1 MHQIRFRLGLR
12 PRPLGELIQRSP
24 MHPSWWE
31 GACCPLPRT
40 PFPVL
45 DPLGLEPRPLV
56 PRPRCS
62 HAFFFPNLGMSVQ
75 TLLHAAVE
83 CLSRPEVGPT
93 LQHVCPCTITSM
105 TACANSCHFFQNVL
119 VSFLSDPVHI
129 WFSAH
134 LLLRENRP
142 TSAYSKV
149 SFSDNATL
157 GL

>member
-1 MHQIRFRLGLR
+1 VHQIRFRLGLR

-83 CLSRPEVGPT
+83 CLSRREVGPT
-93 LQHVCPCTITSM
+93 LQHVCPCTITSILHVPTVAIFSKM
-105 TACANSCHFFQNVL
+105 FSCHFCPIPCTFGFPLIYYCVRIGL
-119 VSFLSDPVHI
+119 HRRIAKFLSAIMRH
-129 WFSAH
+129 
-134 LLLRENRP
+134 
-142 TSAYSKV
+142 
-149 SFSDNATL
+149 
-157 GL
+157 